1 MSLHSVTCGSPPM
14 TSFAS
19 DSEATTMQTRLGV
32 YRKINMKNIKM
43 MIINKRNN
51 ANFSG
56 KGFVYKNLKR
66 SNYFLLHW
74 LEIHLAPQAISQ
86 SQRTICPFLVSLWV
100 PSAITVLYQESF
112 VRCLL
117 RQNKETLRHY
127 VSRNYKYI
135 RWSFKEQKKPTE
147 IGKNISET

>member
-1 MSLHSVTCGSPPM
+1 MSLHSITCGSQPM

-66 SNYFLLHW
+66 SNYFLFHW

-86 SQRTICPFLVSLWV
+86 SHRTICPFLVSLSCEFLQPLQYYTKKV
-100 PSAITVLYQESF
+100 LCDAFFDKIRKHYAITFHEIT
-112 VRCLL
+112 
-117 RQNKETLRHY
+117 NTLDGH
-127 VSRNYKYI
+127 SRN
-135 RWSFKEQKKPTE
+135 KK
-147 IGKNISET
+147 NRLR